1 MCVEISAQNMSQLK
15 QKSDSKKVSY
25 SIKKLLKQLFK
36 QHKSEKQIIL
46 AQNFSNSQKADSLE
60 SLESLENS
68 RNEAAECNHSLE
80 SFENDINER
89 LSSAAYSC
97 ELEDYDMS
105 ELSSTV
111 PVHFVR
117 TEHGTFFWTAS
128 SDIPADNDLIE
139 PLYCCTR
146 NEIAVAQDRWAQA

>member
-1 MCVEISAQNMSQLK
+1 MCVEISNINMETKKSQK
-15 QKSDSKKVSY
+15 ISY
-25 SIKKLLKQLFK
+25 SIKKMLKQLFK
-36 QHKSEKQIIL
+36 QHKSQKLIIS
-46 AQNFSNSQKADSLE
+46 QNMENTKKAESLE

-68 RNEAAECNHSLE
+68 RNEQAECISLE
-80 SFENDINER
+80 SIENDANER
-89 LSSAAYSC
+89 LSTAAFSC
-97 ELEDYDMS
+97 ELEDYEFADITS
-105 ELSSTV
+105 V

-139 PLYCCTR
+139 PLCCSTR